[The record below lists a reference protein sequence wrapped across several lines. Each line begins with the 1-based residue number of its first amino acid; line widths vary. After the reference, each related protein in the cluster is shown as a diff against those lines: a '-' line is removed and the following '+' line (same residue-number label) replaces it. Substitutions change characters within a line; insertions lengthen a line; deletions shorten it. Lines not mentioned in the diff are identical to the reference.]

1 MSMRKLVVRIVIV
14 LVGVQIAAYVGSL
27 LLRAR
32 YRAQN
37 YGECSV
43 NAVAIFS
50 GAEEHIDSQAFTGGA
65 VRAICGGV
73 DIDLTA
79 ATIAEAPAILEVTV
93 ICGGVMVRTPS
104 DWKVALTPSV
114 TMGGVDDIREQTQAS
129 DDSSPNLIVTGKV
142 VCGGLAIGDAET
154 AVHEHVEVE

>member
-1 MSMRKLVVRIVIV
+1 
-14 LVGVQIAAYVGSL
+14 
-27 LLRAR
+27 
-32 YRAQN
+32 
-37 YGECSV
+37 
-43 NAVAIFS
+43 
-50 GAEEHIDSQAFTGGA
+50 
-65 VRAICGGV
+65 
-73 DIDLTA
+73 
-79 ATIAEAPAILEVTV
+79 V

-129 DDSSPNLIVTGKV
+129 DDSPLDLIVTGKV